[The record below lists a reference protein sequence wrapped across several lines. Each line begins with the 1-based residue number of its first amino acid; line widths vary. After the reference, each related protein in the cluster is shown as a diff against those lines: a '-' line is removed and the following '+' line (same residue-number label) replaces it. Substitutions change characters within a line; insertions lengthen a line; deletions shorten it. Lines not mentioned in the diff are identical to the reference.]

1 MTEQWKS
8 FHVNKYKPTWLL
20 KTIITKFKKYTEFKK
35 NNSISGVR
43 VNGKKVSFVSID

>member
-1 MTEQWKS
+1 MSININQLD
-8 FHVNKYKPTWLL
+8 YL
-20 KTIITKFKKYTEFKK
+20 IITKFKKYTEFKK